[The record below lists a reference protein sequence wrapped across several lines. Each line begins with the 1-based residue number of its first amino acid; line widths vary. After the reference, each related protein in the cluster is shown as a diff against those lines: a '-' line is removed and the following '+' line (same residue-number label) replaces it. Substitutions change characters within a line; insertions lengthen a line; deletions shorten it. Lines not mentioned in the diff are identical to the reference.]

1 MINLLG
7 GGAGPWGCM
16 PSRTHS
22 SFASV
27 SSDERSVVGHSE
39 DDPAIFYL
47 HLPTYVLTRIGTA
60 GLPTARRAMDTP
72 NWIESLATT
81 KQKY

>member
-1 MINLLG
+1 MCLDKMINLLG

-47 HLPTYVLTRIGTA
+47 HLPTYDNTHWHGGA
-60 GLPTARRAMDTP
+60 SHGASCDGH
-72 NWIESLATT
+72 S
-81 KQKY
+81 